1 MPSLKEIASCIGMP
15 ADFAIVHDFFGY
27 WTGAPGPISLRQQL
41 ALLQSSHIH
50 LNLIKVG
57 VGTNVNA
64 ELDVGLKFMRDTYAT
79 VGVGVGRILR
89 FKVPDSEANSHA
101 TIDDDDEAT
110 DLTNEWT
117 VHNDGLDVF
126 LVDTIKGGAT
136 GQTVTPTTCD
146 KDDGKEPTG
155 NIVAIGE
162 TFTVT
167 GLTGTTLAHEIGH
180 YLGLD
185 TRFES
190 NHHPD
195 SSNLM
200 FPSDN
205 DGKLE
210 PEQGVMMKAHC
221 AMRPG
226 C

>member
-1 MPSLKEIASCIGMP
+1 MASLKEIANCIGMP
-15 ADFAIVHDFFGY
+15 ADFALVHDFYGY
-27 WTGAPGPISLRQQL
+27 WTGAPGPLSLKKQL
-41 ALLQSSHIH
+41 ALLQGSHIH

-57 VGTNVNA
+57 LGTNVNKEIDA
-64 ELDVGLKFMRDTYAT
+64 ALKFMRDTYAT

-89 FKVPDSEANSHA
+89 FKLPEPEA
-101 TIDDDDEAT
+101 TIHGTIDSDDEAT
-110 DLTNEWT
+110 ALTNEWT

-126 LVDTIKGGAT
+126 LVVTIKGKAA

-155 NIVAIGE
+155 NIVAVGE
-162 TFTVT
+162 TFTIS
-167 GLTGTTLAHEIGH
+167 GLTGLTLAHEIGH

-185 TRFES
+185 TRFDG

-200 FPSDN
+200 FPTNN
-205 DGKLE
+205 DGQLE
-210 PEQGVMMKAHC
+210 PAQGLMMKLHC
-221 AMRPG
+221 SIRPG